1 MALNDLCLYLEIDM
15 SADEKTLPL
24 TEYYHLLIRHKW
36 VLIIALAVM
45 MALVLRYNSRL
56 IPIYQAT
63 ATLIIDKNVTRSP
76 ISGQSMNYETYMSES
91 LSFNTHFELIT
102 SRPVLAQV
110 VRDLQLDQVDPKRA
124 QQEFIEVN
132 ALKQFWSRFK
142 KNIGLLLRRKKAL
155 PPAADRRADFI
166 QVLKGMIRIENIED
180 TRLLRINVS
189 SPSPERARDVA
200 NTLAQAYID
209 FNIQNRMKSSR
220 DTLKWLTDR
229 LYDMKK
235 KLEDAEQEF
244 LTYKQQ
250 EKLISVEGRQ
260 NLIAQKITEFNDAYL
275 QARNQ
280 RIELDTRLEQLERIA
295 ASGRDTPLLQSLVEN
310 ELIKDLYGQ
319 LMTAELELSR
329 LSKVYKAKHAK
340 IIQIKSHIDQTR
352 IQLNQEIKKE
362 LGNLRARRAV
372 LLSREQALQQT
383 MADFEQEGM
392 ETNKQ
397 ELKHTILK
405 RNVEMNQKIYDA
417 LLVRLKEVDITGNID
432 VSNVRITEKAQLPM
446 YPVNP
451 NKKRNLLLGAILG
464 LMIGIGISF
473 LWEYLDRSLRTE
485 EDVEKYLGLP
495 VLAIIPLATKGKGMA
510 YGPKRAG
517 AKPKP

>member
-1 MALNDLCLYLEIDM
+1 M
-15 SADEKTLPL
+15 STDEKTIPL

-36 VLIIALAVM
+36 VLIISLVVM

-63 ATLIIDKNVTRSP
+63 ATLIIDKKVTRSP
-76 ISGQSMNYETYMSES
+76 ISGQSMSYETYMSES
-91 LSFNTHFELIT
+91 LSFNTHFELLT
-102 SRPVLAQV
+102 SRQVLEQV
-110 VRDLQLDQVDPKRA
+110 VRVLKLDQVDPKQA

-132 ALKQFWSRFK
+132 ALKQFWSNFK
-142 KNIGLLLRRKKAL
+142 KNMGLLLSRKKAL
-155 PPAADRRADFI
+155 PPTEDQRDGFVQA
-166 QVLKGMIRIENIED
+166 LKGMVRIENVED
-180 TRLLRINVS
+180 TRLLRISVS
-189 SPSPERARDVA
+189 SPSPQRARDIA
-200 NTLAQAYID
+200 NSLAQSYID
-209 FNIQNRMKSSR
+209 FNISNRMKSSR

-235 KLEDAEQEF
+235 KLEEAEEEF
-244 LTYKQQ
+244 LTYKQR

-275 QARNQ
+275 QARNK
-280 RIELDTRLEQLERIA
+280 RIELDTRLEQLERISE
-295 ASGRDTPLLQSLVEN
+295 SGRDTPLLRSLVEN

-319 LMTAELELSR
+319 LVAAELELSR
-329 LSKVYKAKHAK
+329 LSKVYKSKHAK
-340 IIQIKSHIDQTR
+340 IIQIKSHIDQTSL
-352 IQLNQEIKKE
+352 QLNQEIKKE
-362 LGNLRARRAV
+362 LGNLKAKQAV
-372 LLSREQALQQT
+372 LVSREKALQLT

-397 ELKHTILK
+397 ELQHTILK
-405 RNVEMNQKIYDA
+405 RNVEMNQKMYDA

-432 VSNVRITEKAQLPM
+432 VSNVRITEKAQLPL

-451 NKKRNLLLGAILG
+451 NKNRNLLLGTILG

-495 VLAIIPLATKGKGMA
+495 VLSIIPLAAKGKGKA
-510 YGPKRAG
+510 YGYRSKRAC
-517 AKPKP
+517 PKPNP